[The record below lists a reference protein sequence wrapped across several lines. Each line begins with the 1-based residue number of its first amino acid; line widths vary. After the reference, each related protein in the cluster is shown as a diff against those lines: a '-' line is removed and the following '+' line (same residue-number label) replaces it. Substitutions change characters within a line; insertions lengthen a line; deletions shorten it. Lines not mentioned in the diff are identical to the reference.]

1 MLMLSAGAA
10 MAHSGAT
17 GVVKERMDMMGDI
30 AAHMKTVG
38 QMLSGNREFDQQQI
52 AEAAR
57 SIATHG
63 ASFERMFP
71 AGSTMHP
78 SEALEAIWTDWE
90 SFMKTTDSM
99 QISATA
105 LADVALA
112 AEDPSDIKPA
122 FGKLGATCKS
132 CHQDFRLKK

>member
-1 MLMLSAGAA
+1 

-38 QMLSGNREFDQQQI
+38 HMLSGNREFDQQQI
-52 AEAAR
+52 ARAAK

-63 ASFERMFP
+63 ASFEDMFP

-78 SEALEAIWTDWE
+78 SEALEAIWSDWDR
-90 SFMKTTDSM
+90 FMEITVSM
-99 QISATA
+99 QTSATS
-105 LADVALA
+105 LAETAMI
-112 AEDPSDIKPA
+112 AEGPSDIKPA

-132 CHQDFRLKK
+132 CHQDFRQKQR